1 MIPDPHDHPGMPPNN
16 WRRLNMTRKRWIL
29 VVVLVALGFVG
40 FSMVSYAGRPFP
52 GWMAMG
58 HTYRMNMLFDQ
69 LGVTDEQRVALK
81 NLFKEHRQ
89 KIQPSMKIVMA
100 KGRALRELVLAETPN
115 QAAIRQASADLGNA
129 IAEAAVQASALA
141 KEARSILTP
150 EQVERFKEMRQHRQ
164 KVFDE
169 TLREWQEQ
177 SRGF

>member
-1 MIPDPHDHPGMPPNN
+1 
-16 WRRLNMTRKRWIL
+16 MTRKRWIL
-29 VVVLVALGFVG
+29 VVVLVALAFVG
-40 FSMVSYAGRPFP
+40 FSMVSYAGRPFQ

-89 KIQPSMKIVMA
+89 NIQAPMEIVMA
-100 KGRALRELVLAETPN
+100 KVRALRELVLAETPN

-169 TLREWQEQ
+169 SLREWREQ
-177 SRGF
+177 SQGF